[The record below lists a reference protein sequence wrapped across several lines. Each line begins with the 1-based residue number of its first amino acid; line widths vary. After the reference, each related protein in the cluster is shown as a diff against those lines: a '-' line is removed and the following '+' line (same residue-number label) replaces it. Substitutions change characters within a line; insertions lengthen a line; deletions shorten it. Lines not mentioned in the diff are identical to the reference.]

1 MLCGSRSIVVDEAI
15 DNKYINTINSF
26 VIRLSR
32 GGNQRIG
39 WNMAGVLQ
47 SLRYRRA

>member
-1 MLCGSRSIVVDEAI
+1 MDEAI